1 MMPSGVRNSCDTM
14 DTKLLRNWP
23 SSFSRA
29 NVRSSSASCDCHE
42 GWAGAKGS
50 AKALF
55 TLPQPG
61 LAFAQQ
67 LFRAR
72 AV

>member
-29 NVRSSSASCDCHE
+29 NVRSSSAS
-42 GWAGAKGS
+42 ARFRSVMSRK
-50 AKALF
+50 KARTCGRGVVHNVLKPLF
-55 TLPQPG
+55 A
-61 LAFAQQ
+61 LA
-67 LFRAR
+67 
-72 AV
+72 